1 MSTFR
6 FRLTTLLRIRDAVR
20 DERRG
25 QLAAAQRAEE
35 IIAAR
40 IGEIDEELAALS
52 QQSQQA
58 CGPGSINIDRLLDA
72 GRYQTV
78 LSTEKQAAIKQREE
92 VAAEVDRR
100 RQALVE
106 ADREVKTLEKLR
118 EKQSSQH
125 RLVEHRREVK
135 QLDAAAIQL
144 AVSGEGDQ

>member
-1 MSTFR
+1 MSTYR

-40 IGEIDEELAALS
+40 IDEIDNELASLADRS
-52 QQSQQA
+52 HQA
-58 CGPGSINIDRLLDA
+58 SRPGSINIDRLLDA

-78 LSTEKQAAIKQREE
+78 LFTEKQAAIKQRQD

-125 RLVEHRREVK
+125 RFAEHRREVK

-144 AVSGEGDQ
+144 AVAGEDDR